1 MKKILHTFERV
12 IINVLLVLMSITILV
27 STAELGYKLVEELF
41 NPPFL
46 LFNIVNLQEIFGF
59 FFMVLIGLE
68 LLETIK
74 AYLDDDKIHV
84 EVVFLVAMIAVARKI
99 IILDYKEYTPQVLY
113 GISALLLSL
122 SIGYYFIKKSLTDT
136 AGKKGKKNKTKK
148 KRNR

>member
-1 MKKILHTFERV
+1 MKKILHSFERA

-27 STAELGYKLVEELF
+27 STAELGYKLFEELLS
-41 NPPFL
+41 PPFL
-46 LFNIVNLQEIFGF
+46 LFNIENLQGIFGF

-113 GISALLLSL
+113 GISALILSL
-122 SIGYYFIKKSLTDT
+122 AIGYYFIKKGLVD
-136 AGKKGKKNKTKK
+136 KKKKKKKKKK
-148 KRNR
+148 KRKI